1 MAETKSTP
9 SSVLAT
15 AVKSRKSPSSSS
27 SSSLLPRQ
35 ATARVTTISDDSDC
49 AESSHSKPVHARA
62 SSKNLTHDNQARDQ
76 LQVFDVQDDDD
87 DNDDDV
93 VILDEQKNLPVQ
105 IVSTFKHAEPRAI
118 SHVKDIKHSKSASKG
133 KKVAQKRKVSK
144 ADEVHEAVDD
154 LVQDS
159 AAVQPLQY
167 HPPRPNQNANS
178 PLILGE
184 AGSSECKK
192 RRVIPMSMQCDMVPP
207 KLSNKSFSS
216 NQKRLPAPAP
226 IVLHSPAYKTPQDS

>member
-1 MAETKSTP
+1 M
-9 SSVLAT
+9 
-15 AVKSRKSPSSSS
+15 
-27 SSSLLPRQ
+27 
-35 ATARVTTISDDSDC
+35 TTISDDSDY
-49 AESSHSKPVHARA
+49 ADSSHSKPVHARA
-62 SSKNLTHDNQARDQ
+62 SSKNLTHDNQAGDQ

-87 DNDDDV
+87 DDDDDDV
-93 VILDEQKNLPVQ
+93 VNLPVQ
-105 IVSTFKHAEPRAI
+105 IVSTLKHAEPRAI
-118 SHVKDIKHSKSASKG
+118 SHVKDIKQSKSASKG

-159 AAVQPLQY
+159 AAEQPLQY
-167 HPPRPNQNANS
+167 LPPRPNQNASS

-192 RRVIPMSMQCDMVPP
+192 RRVIPMSMQCDMAPP
-207 KLSNKSFSS
+207 KPSNRSFLS